1 MSLASLFDFSVCF
14 GVLLLLQML
23 GEEML
28 PDHVVTSSD
37 DHSANQGRLN
47 IWEILFVK
55 NLEKCFKQDCFN
67 KLNRVL

>member
-14 GVLLLLQML
+14 RVLLLLQML

-47 IWEILFVK
+47 VCENFFVK
-55 NLEKCFKQDCFN
+55 SLEKYFKQDCFN
-67 KLNRVL
+67 KLYRVL